1 MFVEGYVSYSMCKQK
16 MTLFKGR
23 ASRVKMTSPGSK
35 LTTLACYLTKK
46 VNKVEELTCVSA
58 NIEQGFKSR
67 HHCYYY
73 DKELT

>member
-1 MFVEGYVSYSMCKQK
+1 MS
-16 MTLFKGR
+16 FKGR
-23 ASRVKMTSPGSK
+23 ASRVKLMSLGGK
-35 LTTLACYLTKK
+35 LTAPTCHLTKK